1 MSSRSISKTATC
13 TLLSVASL
21 TIRVGCVLVPGLPSI
36 AARLGVADAASWLV
50 TLPSL
55 GVVLAGPF
63 AAMLMQRLGLHRA
76 LLAGLFL
83 YGLLGASGM
92 FLHGHLAV
100 FANRFLLGAP
110 TALVMASGTGLISA
124 LFSGQARLRMI
135 ARQGMTIELGGVLFL
150 ALGGLLATAGWR
162 YPFLLYLASWV
173 LLACVWRCV
182 PALVPVQDAEAPAPG
197 RQAAP
202 SRALGI
208 VYGLAALSMTVF
220 FAAII
225 ALPGRL
231 QQLRWSE
238 AEAGYLL
245 SFVSLVAVAAAWLMP
260 KAVRRLHEHGTL
272 GAAFACYALGHALF
286 TGAAAPSMLLAGA
299 VALGMGFGLSVPLCT
314 HMTVE
319 RSHLPSRSRNL
330 AYLSMAIFGGQFL
343 SSFLAYMPGS
353 QTTTFAATAML
364 ALLGAAVAVA
374 PLLRRR
380 PAGTT
385 AVSTTHPERQDH
397 GPQ

>member
-1 MSSRSISKTATC
+1 MSSRSISKPATC

-21 TIRVGCVLVPGLPSI
+21 TIMVGCVLVPGLPSI
-36 AARLGVADAASWLV
+36 AARLGVADAASWLI

-55 GVVLAGPF
+55 GVVLSGPF
-63 AAMLMQRLGLHRA
+63 AAMLMQRLGLRRS

-83 YGLLGASGM
+83 YGLLGVSGM

-173 LLACVWRCV
+173 LLACAWRCV
-182 PALVPVQDAEAPAPG
+182 PAPGPAGDGAEAPAPG
-197 RQAAP
+197 QPAAP
-202 SRALGI
+202 SRALGK

-225 ALPGRL
+225 VLPLRL
-231 QQLRWSE
+231 QQLGWS
-238 AEAGYLL
+238 ADRAGYLL
-245 SFVSLVAVAAAWLMP
+245 SCVSLVAVAAAWLMP
-260 KAVRRLHEHGTL
+260 QAVRRLHEHGTL
-272 GAAFACYALGHALF
+272 GAAFACYALAHLLF
-286 TGAAAPSMLLAGA
+286 AGAAALPALLAGA
-299 VALGMGFGLSVPLCT
+299 VALGLGFGLSVPLCT

-319 RSHLPSRSRNL
+319 RSHLPSRNGNL
-330 AYLSMAIFGGQFL
+330 AYLSMAVFGGQFL
-343 SSFLAYMPGS
+343 SSFMTCLPGS
-353 QTTTFAATAML
+353 HATMFAATAAL
-364 ALLGAAVAVA
+364 ALLGAAVAAA

-380 PAGTT
+380 TAGSAT
-385 AVSTTHPERQDH
+385 VSTTHTER
-397 GPQ
+397 

>member
-13 TLLSVASL
+13 TLLCVASL
-21 TIRVGCVLVPGLPSI
+21 TIMVGCVLVPGLPSI

-63 AAMLMQRLGLHRA
+63 AAMLMQRLGLHRS

-83 YGLLGASGM
+83 YGLLGVSGM

-100 FANRFLLGAP
+100 FADRFLLGAP
-110 TALVMASGTGLISA
+110 TALVMASGTALISA

-173 LLACVWRCV
+173 LLACAWRCV
-182 PALVPVQDAEAPAPG
+182 PAPGPAGDGGMDGPG
-197 RQAAP
+197 P
-202 SRALGI
+202 SRALLH
-208 VYGLAALSMTVF
+208 VHALAALSMTVF

-225 ALPGRL
+225 VLPLRL
-231 QQLRWSE
+231 QQLGWSE
-238 AEAGYLL
+238 DRAGYLL

-260 KAVRRLHEHGTL
+260 QAVRRLHEHGTL
-272 GAAFACYALGHALF
+272 GAAFACYALAHLLF
-286 TGAAAPSMLLAGA
+286 AGAAALPALLAGA

-319 RSHLPSRSRNL
+319 RSHLPSRNRNL

-343 SSFLAYMPGS
+343 SSFMTCLPGS
-353 QTTTFAATAML
+353 HATMFAATAAL
-364 ALLGAAVAVA
+364 ALLGAAVAAA

-380 PAGTT
+380 AAGSAT
-385 AVSTTHPERQDH
+385 VSTTRTER
-397 GPQ
+397 

>member
-21 TIRVGCVLVPGLPSI
+21 TIMVGCVLVPGLPSI
-36 AARLGVADAASWLV
+36 AARLGVADAAGWLV
-50 TLPSL
+50 TLPAL
-55 GVVLAGPF
+55 GVVLSGPF
-63 AAMLMQRLGLHRA
+63 AAMLMQRLGLHRS
-76 LLAGLFL
+76 LMAGLFL
-83 YGLLGASGM
+83 YGLLGVSGM

-173 LLACVWRCV
+173 LLACAWRCV
-182 PALVPVQDAEAPAPG
+182 PAPAPAGDAGMEGAQPAPG
-197 RQAAP
+197 P
-202 SRALGI
+202 SRALLL
-208 VYGLAALSMTVF
+208 VHALAALSMTIF

-225 ALPGRL
+225 VLPLRL
-231 QQLRWSE
+231 QQLGWSE
-238 AEAGYLL
+238 DRAGYLL

-260 KAVRRLHEHGTL
+260 QAVRRLHEHGTL
-272 GAAFACYALGHALF
+272 GAAFACYALAHLLF
-286 TGAAAPSMLLAGA
+286 AGAAALPALLAGA

-319 RSHLPSRSRNL
+319 RSHLPSRNRNL

-343 SSFLAYMPGS
+343 SSFMTCLPGS
-353 QTTTFAATAML
+353 HATMFAATAAL
-364 ALLGAAVAVA
+364 ALLGAAVAAA

-385 AVSTTHPERQDH
+385 AVSTTHTER
-397 GPQ
+397 

>member
-21 TIRVGCVLVPGLPSI
+21 TIMVGCVLVPGLPSI

-55 GVVLAGPF
+55 GVVLSGPF
-63 AAMLMQRLGLHRA
+63 AAMLMQRLGLHRS

-83 YGLLGASGM
+83 YGLLGVSGM
-92 FLHGHLAV
+92 FLHGHVAV

-150 ALGGLLATAGWR
+150 ALGGLLATAAWR
-162 YPFLLYLASWV
+162 YPFLLYLFAWL
-173 LLACVWRCV
+173 LLASAWRCV
-182 PALVPVQDAEAPAPG
+182 PAPEPAGDAGLDGPPPAPG
-197 RQAAP
+197 P
-202 SRALGI
+202 SRALLF
-208 VYGLAALSMTVF
+208 VHALAALSMTVF

-225 ALPGRL
+225 VLPLRL
-231 QQLRWSE
+231 QQLGWSE
-238 AEAGYLL
+238 DRAGYLL

-260 KAVRRLHEHGTL
+260 LAVRRLHEHGTL
-272 GAAFACYALGHALF
+272 GAAFACYALAHLLF
-286 TGAAAPSMLLAGA
+286 AGAAALPMLLAGA

-319 RSHLPSRSRNL
+319 RSHLPSRNRNL

-343 SSFLAYMPGS
+343 SSFMTYLPGS
-353 QTTTFAATAML
+353 HATMFAATAAL
-364 ALLGAAVAVA
+364 ALLGAAVAAA

-385 AVSTTHPERQDH
+385 AVSTTHTER
-397 GPQ
+397 

>member
-1 MSSRSISKTATC
+1 MSSRSISKTGTC

-21 TIRVGCVLVPGLPSI
+21 TIMVGCVLVPGLPSI

-162 YPFLLYLASWV
+162 YPFLLYLFAWL
-173 LLACVWRCV
+173 LLAFAWRCV
-182 PALVPVQDAEAPAPG
+182 PAPEPDGDGGMDGAPPAPG
-197 RQAAP
+197 P
-202 SRALGI
+202 SRALLH
-208 VYGLAALSMTVF
+208 VHALAALSMTVF

-225 ALPGRL
+225 VLPLRL
-231 QQLRWSE
+231 QQLGWSE
-238 AEAGYLL
+238 DRAGYLL

-260 KAVRRLHEHGTL
+260 QAVRRLHEHGTL
-272 GAAFACYALGHALF
+272 GAAFACYALAHLLF
-286 TGAAAPSMLLAGA
+286 AGAAALPALLAGA
-299 VALGMGFGLSVPLCT
+299 VALGLGFGLSVPLCT

-319 RSHLPSRSRNL
+319 RSHLPSRNGNL
-330 AYLSMAIFGGQFL
+330 AYLSMAVFGGQFL
-343 SSFLAYMPGS
+343 SSFMTCLPGS
-353 QTTTFAATAML
+353 HATMFAATAAL
-364 ALLGAAVAVA
+364 ALLGAAVAAA

-380 PAGTT
+380 TAGAAT
-385 AVSTTHPERQDH
+385 VSTTRTER
-397 GPQ
+397 

>member
-13 TLLSVASL
+13 TLLCVASL
-21 TIRVGCVLVPGLPSI
+21 TIMVGCVLVPGLPSI

-63 AAMLMQRLGLHRA
+63 AAMLMQRLGLHRS

-83 YGLLGASGM
+83 YGLLGVSGM

-100 FANRFLLGAP
+100 FADRFLLGAP

-173 LLACVWRCV
+173 LLAFAWRCV
-182 PALVPVQDAEAPAPG
+182 PALVPAGDGGMDGPG
-197 RQAAP
+197 P
-202 SRALGI
+202 SRALLH
-208 VYGLAALSMTVF
+208 VHALAALSMTVF

-225 ALPGRL
+225 VLPLRL
-231 QQLRWSE
+231 QQLGWSE
-238 AEAGYLL
+238 DRAGYLL

-260 KAVRRLHEHGTL
+260 QAVRRLHEHGTL
-272 GAAFACYALGHALF
+272 GAAFACYALAHLLF
-286 TGAAAPSMLLAGA
+286 AGAAALPALLAGA

-319 RSHLPSRSRNL
+319 RSHLPSRNRNL

-343 SSFLAYMPGS
+343 SSFMTCLPGS
-353 QTTTFAATAML
+353 HATMFAATAAL
-364 ALLGAAVAVA
+364 ALLGAAVAAA

-380 PAGTT
+380 AAGSAT
-385 AVSTTHPERQDH
+385 VSTTRTER
-397 GPQ
+397 